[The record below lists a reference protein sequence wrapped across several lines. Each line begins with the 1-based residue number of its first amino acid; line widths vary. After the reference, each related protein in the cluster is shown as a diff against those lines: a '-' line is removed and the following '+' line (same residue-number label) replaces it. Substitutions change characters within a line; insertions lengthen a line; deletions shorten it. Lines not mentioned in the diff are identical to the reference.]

1 MATKSGLRSQDLSRL
16 ETSINDLEEAVGQI
30 NSNFESLEVQVRRV
44 ADTIP
49 TLESLTSNAMVAVR
63 TDMDNIMQNKKAI
76 ETYILEMRNKKIGST
91 KNQQNEFLQNNLPTF
106 ESIKSS
112 LESIRSNLESQ
123 KEYYVEQTSF
133 LQSQKRDLVNE
144 RSELNKHYKS
154 LQSVI
159 TATRESLLIATS
171 ESIGWEISKTR
182 GELRRRTRW
191 LWCFIGLLIV
201 VGGGWVVLGPVI
213 SPWIAGILNQDIS
226 NLADWQNFLVNR
238 ISLPTILS
246 APYFLIKKALDT
258 TVSDSRSYQHKE
270 VMLKTLI
277 VFRKNLDEEDKDT
290 NKRTISQ
297 MIEAISIPPPS

>member
-16 ETSINDLEEAVGQI
+16 ETSINNLEEAVGQI
-30 NSNFESLEVQVRRV
+30 NTNLESLEVQERRV
-44 ADTIP
+44 ADSIP
-49 TLESLTSNAMVAVR
+49 NLESLTSNAMVATR
-63 TDMDNIMQNKKAI
+63 AELDNIMQHKKAI
-76 ETYILEMRNKKIGST
+76 DAYISEIRNKKIGST

-171 ESIGWEISKTR
+171 ESIG
-182 GELRRRTRW
+182 
-191 LWCFIGLLIV
+191 
-201 VGGGWVVLGPVI
+201 
-213 SPWIAGILNQDIS
+213 
-226 NLADWQNFLVNR
+226 
-238 ISLPTILS
+238 
-246 APYFLIKKALDT
+246 
-258 TVSDSRSYQHKE
+258 
-270 VMLKTLI
+270 
-277 VFRKNLDEEDKDT
+277 
-290 NKRTISQ
+290 
-297 MIEAISIPPPS
+297 

>member
-16 ETSINDLEEAVGQI
+16 ETSINNLEEAVGQI
-30 NSNFESLEVQVRRV
+30 NTNLESLEVQERRV
-44 ADTIP
+44 ADSIP
-49 TLESLTSNAMVAVR
+49 NLESLTSNAMVATR
-63 TDMDNIMQNKKAI
+63 AELDNIMQHKKAI
-76 ETYILEMRNKKIGST
+76 DAYISEIRNKKIGST

-201 VGGGWVVLGPVI
+201 VGGGWVVLWYCHK
-213 SPWIAGILNQDIS
+213 SLDCWDIKP
-226 NLADWQNFLVNR
+226 R
-238 ISLPTILS
+238 
-246 APYFLIKKALDT
+246 YIKF
-258 TVSDSRSYQHKE
+258 S
-270 VMLKTLI
+270 
-277 VFRKNLDEEDKDT
+277 
-290 NKRTISQ
+290 
-297 MIEAISIPPPS
+297 